1 MRAIKNIFYF
11 SSCKFTPPIESHIL
25 MVTAIS
31 YNRDVRRELLN
42 RKYSDVE
49 SKVYSF
55 RNQ

>member
-1 MRAIKNIFYF
+1 MRAIKNVFYF

-55 RNQ
+55 RN